1 MATRKLVKAG
11 QSSLVVSLPKSW
23 IDKNKLTSGVSVS
36 VSEHHDGSI
45 IISPNERSVE
55 KPVREIT
62 LDTNGKTLETIQREI
77 TSAYLNN
84 YNKMH
89 IIGKGVGLYP
99 TEIRKIVH
107 DFVAVEITEQT
118 ADKITATDLLNKSE
132 VSVDK
137 TLRRM
142 DMTVRSMM
150 IDAFTEPISIR
161 DYDVN
166 RMYFLLNK
174 LLKEAV
180 QDTLAAKELNVNAGE
195 ILSIWNLCIQ
205 IESLADN
212 TIELAELFKTVKSG
226 KDNVKNVHKLLTT
239 KYTQAMTA
247 YFSDNKSAE
256 SILQSRA
263 DVMSE
268 IAKTPAGVKEIL
280 SNMLTNV
287 LNIARSALDK

>member
-1 MATRKLVKAG
+1 M
-11 QSSLVVSLPKSW
+11 
-23 IDKNKLTSGVSVS
+23 S

-45 IISPNERSVE
+45 IVSASERAIE
-55 KPVREIT
+55 KPSKEIT
-62 LDTNGKTLETIQREI
+62 ISTDGKTIETIQREI
-77 TSAYLNN
+77 TSAYLNSYSKLN
-84 YNKMH
+84 
-89 IIGKGVGLYP
+89 IIGKNLSKFS
-99 TEIRKIVH
+99 TLIRKIVH

-150 IDAFTEPISIR
+150 LDAFTEPISIR

-212 TIELAELFKTVKSG
+212 TIELAELFKTIKTG
-226 KDNVKNVHKLLTT
+226 KDNVKNVHKSLTT

-256 SILQSRA
+256 SILQSRTDMMA
-263 DVMSE
+263 E

>member
-1 MATRKLVKAG
+1 MTERKLVKAG
-11 QSSLVVSLPKSW
+11 STSLVVSLPKSW
-23 IDKNKLTSGVSVS
+23 VDKNKLSAGMPVAVA
-36 VSEHHDGSI
+36 EHHDGSI
-45 IISPNERSVE
+45 IVTVSERKIE
-55 KPVREIT
+55 KPLKEIT
-62 LDTNGKTLETIQREI
+62 ISTDGKTIETIQREI

-84 YNKMH
+84 YSKMN
-89 IIGKGVGLYP
+89 IVGKNLGKFS
-99 TEIRKIVH
+99 TTIRKIVH
-107 DFVAVEITEQT
+107 DFVAVEITDQT
-118 ADKITATDLLNKSE
+118 ADKITASDLLNKSE

-150 IDAFTEPISIR
+150 IDAFTQPISIR

-180 QDTLAAKELNVNAGE
+180 QDTVAAKELKVNASE
-195 ILSIWNLCIQ
+195 ILGIWNLCVQ
-205 IESLADN
+205 IEALADN
-212 TIELAELFKTVKSG
+212 TIELASLFKTVKTG
-226 KDNVKNVHKLLTT
+226 KEAVKNVHKTLTS

-247 YFSDNKSAE
+247 YFSHNKDAE
-256 SILQSRA
+256 TILQSRTE
-263 DVMSE
+263 MMKE
-268 IAKTPAGVKEIL
+268 ISKTPAGVKEIL